1 MRALLDTNIYI
12 SYLLPSTQG
21 GPIQSIVEAAV
32 EGAFTLLIPAQLVR
46 EFSVRVATKK
56 YLARRILPQDAEQ
69 LMSILAQVAEIIPDI
84 ADMIPAA
91 TRDPKDDY
99 LLAHALV
106 SRAGYLVTGDEDLL
120 VLGEVDGVKIVRP
133 ADFLRV
139 LREATR
145 GQ

>member
-1 MRALLDTNIYI
+1 MRTLLDTNIYI

-32 EGAFTLLIPAQLVR
+32 EGAFTLLIPGELAL
-46 EFSVRVATKK
+46 EFSRRAATKT
-56 YLARRILPQDAEQ
+56 YLARRIASQDAEQ
-69 LMSILAQVAEIIPDI
+69 LMNILTQVAEILPDI
-84 ADMIPAA
+84 ADAIPAA
-91 TRDPKDDY
+91 TRDRKDDY

-120 VLGEVDGVKIVRP
+120 VLGEVEGVKIVRP

-145 GQ
+145 G